1 MKFEAANNCIYVI
14 RDETDKE
21 KGGLLIPGKGQEK
34 QATGTVYS
42 VGSLARDPKIKKSTN
57 KKVQFFKGTGFE
69 QEIEGVIYLI
79 LTDDQITGVEK
90 R

>member
-1 MKFEAANNCIYVI
+1 MKIEATNNFIYVI
-14 RDETDKE
+14 RDESKKE
-21 KGGLLIPGKGQEK
+21 VGGLLIPGKGQEK

-42 VGSLARDPKIKKSTN
+42 VGSLTKDPKIKKATN

-69 QEIEGVIYLI
+69 QDIEGVTYLI

-90 R
+90 T